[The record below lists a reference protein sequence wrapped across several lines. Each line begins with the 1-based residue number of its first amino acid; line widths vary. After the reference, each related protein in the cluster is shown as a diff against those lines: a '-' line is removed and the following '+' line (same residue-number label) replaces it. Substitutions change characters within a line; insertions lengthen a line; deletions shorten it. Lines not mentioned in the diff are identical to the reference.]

1 MYSRKMNG
9 QNAILPVLDDASY
22 NQAVMQQ
29 ESMHFQ
35 LWKKC
40 HWVHLYKVSLKYAD
54 NITNIQNTLTIQNT
68 HKKV

>member
-1 MYSRKMNG
+1 MAKFQIY
-9 QNAILPVLDDASY
+9 IIPVLDDASY

-40 HWVHLYKVSLKYAD
+40 HWVCLHKVSLKYAD

-68 HKKV
+68 Q